1 MAQASGRGEASR
13 GRNLVEDA
21 LKHIHE
27 SEYAQTPA
35 TMASLAGSLGLTL
48 DRAAD
53 LAGELAHADLAESS
67 GTAIRLTPHGRDEA
81 RRIVRAH
88 RIYETYLARETG
100 VAPEEWHRRADEAEH
115 RLTREEIDALADRL
129 GRPRYDPHGDPIP
142 TRKGS
147 LPPRRGMSLLDTREG
162 DGALVIHLEDEPEGV
177 YRRAAAA
184 GIHAG
189 SRLRVL
195 GREAGHLR
203 VAVEDRVCDL
213 PFAVA
218 GAILVEPCAPPPPVK
233 PLSSLRTGETG
244 RIASLSPSIAGGERR
259 RLLGLGLVP
268 GTVVERDYDSMLGSP
283 TAYRVSGA
291 TVALRRSQADRIFVE
306 A

>member
-1 MAQASGRGEASR
+1 MHQTTSRGDASR

-35 TMASLAGSLGLTL
+35 TAASLAGALALSL

-53 LAGELAHADLAESS
+53 LAGELARAGLAGSS
-67 GTAIRLTPHGRDEA
+67 GMVIRLTPRGRDEA

-100 VAPEEWHRRADEAEH
+100 VAAEEWHRRADEAEH

-147 LPPRRGMSLLDTREG
+147 LPPRRGMSLLDTPEG
-162 DGALVIHLEDEPEGV
+162 EGALVIHLEDEPEGV

-195 GREAGHLR
+195 GHEEGRLR
-203 VAVEDRVCDL
+203 VAVEDRTCEL

-218 GAILVEPCAPPPPVK
+218 GAILVEPCAPPPPVRA
-233 PLSSLRTGETG
+233 LSSLRTGESG
-244 RIASLSPSIAGGERR
+244 RIASLSPSFSGGERR

-268 GTVVERDYDSMLGSP
+268 GTVVVRDYDSMLGSP
-283 TAYRVSGA
+283 TAYRVGGA
-291 TVALRRSQADRIFVE
+291 TFALRTSQADRIFVE